1 MNNFF
6 KSRFFIGLVI
16 VTVIVLAI
24 SIFSTV
30 GGEKASFV
38 TDAVG
43 VVVTPV
49 QRFFYGIGSATGNFF
64 GRFKSLDEYRLENQ
78 SLKGRIRE
86 MENATLEMQ
95 KIKNENERLRTLLK
109 LQQEKGQFNMVAA
122 EVSARDTEIWYSTFK
137 INRGT
142 SSGISKND
150 AVITADGLV
159 GYIYEVGTTWATVVS
174 IIDSKTSVGGIIER
188 TGDRAIVE
196 GDLQLMESGKCK
208 MSYISKGANIAVG
221 DYVQTSGLGGIY
233 PEGIIIGKISGFIA
247 DEQGLYHNAEIET
260 AVDFERINEVMVI
273 TK

>member
-1 MNNFF
+1 MSNFF
-6 KSRFFIGLVI
+6 KSKFFIGLVI

-24 SIFSTV
+24 SIISTV
-30 GGEKASFV
+30 GGDRVPFINN
-38 TDAVG
+38 AVG

-49 QRFFYGIGSATGNFF
+49 QRFFYNIGSATGNFF
-64 GRFKSLDEYRLENQ
+64 GRFKSMDEYRAENEELKNRVRELEKETTELYEMKNQ
-78 SLKGRIRE
+78 
-86 MENATLEMQ
+86 
-95 KIKNENERLRTLLK
+95 NERLRALLNLK
-109 LQQEKGQFNMVAA
+109 EEKTEFNMVAA
-122 EVSARDTEIWYSTFK
+122 EVSARDTEVWYNTFK

-142 SSGISKND
+142 SSGIAKND
-150 AVITADGLV
+150 AVITDDGLV

-174 IIDSKTSVGGIIER
+174 IIDSKTSVGGVIER

-221 DYVQTSGLGGIY
+221 DYVETSGLGGIY
-233 PEGIIIGKISGFIA
+233 PEGIIIGKISGFIS

-260 AVDFERINEVMVI
+260 AVDFERIDEVMVI